1 MANRTLAHNTE
12 ERGLRALGIC
22 AAGMLVR
29 CCGDCQREGTRQR
42 EQKQKDLTQQCAE
55 KGGEIRGETEACPLP
70 PGDSQDTAG
79 ATKPLRHL
87 LRLSAVGRDAKL
99 RAEHVR
105 LRTALSENER
115 LTLPF
120 SRLIV

>member
-1 MANRTLAHNTE
+1 MKFARHNR
-12 ERGLRALGIC
+12 RGQTC
-22 AAGMLVR
+22 
-29 CCGDCQREGTRQR
+29 
-42 EQKQKDLTQQCAE
+42 
-55 KGGEIRGETEACPLP
+55 
-70 PGDSQDTAG
+70 S
-79 ATKPLRHL
+79 
-87 LRLSAVGRDAKL
+87 LRLQLSATGRDAKL

>member
-1 MANRTLAHNTE
+1 MQSAH
-12 ERGLRALGIC
+12 
-22 AAGMLVR
+22 
-29 CCGDCQREGTRQR
+29 RERQR
-42 EQKQKDLTQQCAE
+42 EFAE
-55 KGGEIRGETEACPLP
+55 KANH
-70 PGDSQDTAG
+70 AG
-79 ATKPLRHL
+79 CVLKFARHNRRYQTCS
-87 LRLSAVGRDAKL
+87 LRLQLSATGRDAKL